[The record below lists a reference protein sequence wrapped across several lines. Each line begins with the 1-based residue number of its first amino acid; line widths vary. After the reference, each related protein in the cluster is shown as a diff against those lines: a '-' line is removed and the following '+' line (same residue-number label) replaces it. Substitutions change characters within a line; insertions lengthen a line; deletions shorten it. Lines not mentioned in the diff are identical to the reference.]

1 MKKLKTVVVLFTL
14 FLLLSSN
21 KSPQKPGGIKDI
33 KKVISQMTLEEKA
46 GLCSGRNFWFTKD
59 VERLNV
65 EGIMLS
71 DGPNGLRKQA
81 TGGDHLGVSS
91 SVPAV
96 CFPTASAIAASF
108 DRDLIRTLGEALG
121 EECQAE
127 SVGIILGPGV
137 NIKRS
142 PIGGRNFEFLSEDPY
157 VTAQMATDYI
167 KGVQSKNVGTSL
179 KHFLANNQEH
189 RRMSSSS
196 NIDERTLREIYLA
209 PFEGAVVNA
218 KPWTVMC
225 SYNKVNGVYSSQ
237 NPLYLTDIL
246 RGEWGFDGYVVSDW
260 GAVTDRVAGLKAGL
274 ELEMPS
280 SRGTN
285 DKRIVEAV
293 KNGSL
298 DEKVLDRAVER
309 ILTVHN
315 RYLQNRK
322 PNAQYSKEEHHKL
335 AGKIISESM
344 VLLKNEGILPL
355 TKGDNIAFIG
365 KFADKPRIQ
374 GGGSSH
380 INSFKT
386 TSALESMKGA
396 ANITYAKGYD
406 VEADII
412 DQALID
418 EAVKV
423 AKAAKVAVIFAG
435 LPDIFE
441 SEGYD
446 RTHMSLPNC
455 QNRLIKEILAVQPNT
470 VVLLHNGAPVEM
482 PWVDN
487 VKGILEVYL
496 GGQNV
501 GEATVDILFGDVNPS
516 GKLAE
521 TFPIKLEDNP
531 SYLFYFGE
539 KDVVE
544 YREGIFVG
552 YRYYDKKNID
562 VLFPFGHGLSYTTFD
577 YSNLKVSAK
586 KIKDTGD
593 LTVTVDVTNTG
604 KVAGKEVVQLYVG
617 DVVST
622 VIRPVK
628 ELKGFEKI
636 LLAPGE
642 TKTVSFNLDKRSFA
656 YYNVEIKDWHVETGE
671 FDILIGKSS
680 RDIVC
685 KERVVVE
692 STVKL
697 PVVYTINSSFADVMT
712 SPEAIELTKPLWNA
726 VAGLFNEGGT
736 PDESNKEKQA
746 VLAQMVEGMVKVMP
760 LRSSLN
766 LSNGSI
772 TLEQLNAIIDELNK
786 L

>member
-1 MKKLKTVVVLFTL
+1 M
-14 FLLLSSN
+14 
-21 KSPQKPGGIKDI
+21 
-33 KKVISQMTLEEKA
+33 
-46 GLCSGRNFWFTKD
+46 
-59 VERLNV
+59 
-65 EGIMLS
+65 
-71 DGPNGLRKQA
+71 
-81 TGGDHLGVSS
+81 
-91 SVPAV
+91 
-96 CFPTASAIAASF
+96 
-108 DRDLIRTLGEALG
+108 
-121 EECQAE
+121 
-127 SVGIILGPGV
+127 

-196 NIDERTLREIYLA
+196 NIDEKTLREIYLA

-285 DKRIVEAV
+285 DKRIIEAV

-315 RYLQNRK
+315 RYLQNRE

-482 PWVDN
+482 PWVDD

-552 YRYYDKKNID
+552 YRYYDKKNLD

-586 KIKDTGD
+586 NIKDTGD
-593 LTVTVDVTNTG
+593 LTVTVDITNTG

-617 DVVST
+617 DVEST

-685 KERVVVE
+685 TERVVVE

-712 SPEAIELTKPLWNA
+712 SPEAIELTKPLWDA

-760 LRSSLN
+760 LRSSIN

-772 TLEQLNAIIDELNK
+772 TYEQLNK